1 MFFMQENYF
10 ELINTCFLD
19 IRQRNNSELFSWLC
33 NQSESRR
40 SKYHRLWLD
49 TKHVKTCVEQ
59 LTKGQ
64 ILSSWLVIIYH
75 KQKEQYSYKQTRRTN
90 NYKNENK
97 QNKKQSLKVF
107 IWSWKWAEDDMF
119 TIVAGL

>member
-1 MFFMQENYF
+1 M
-10 ELINTCFLD
+10 
-19 IRQRNNSELFSWLC
+19 
-33 NQSESRR
+33 
-40 SKYHRLWLD
+40 WLD
-49 TKHVKTCVEQ
+49 TKFVKTCGEQ
-59 LTKGQ
+59 FTRGQ

-107 IWSWKWAEDDMF
+107 IWSQKWAEDDVI
-119 TIVAGL
+119 TIVAVFKVSLELKRT

>member
-1 MFFMQENYF
+1 M
-10 ELINTCFLD
+10 
-19 IRQRNNSELFSWLC
+19 
-33 NQSESRR
+33 
-40 SKYHRLWLD
+40 
-49 TKHVKTCVEQ
+49 KTCVEQ

-107 IWSWKWAEDDMF
+107 IWSQKWAEDDMI
-119 TIVAGL
+119 TIVAVFKVSLESKRT

>member
-1 MFFMQENYF
+1 M
-10 ELINTCFLD
+10 
-19 IRQRNNSELFSWLC
+19 
-33 NQSESRR
+33 
-40 SKYHRLWLD
+40 
-49 TKHVKTCVEQ
+49 KTCVEQ

-64 ILSSWLVIIYH
+64 ILSSWLDIIYH

-107 IWSWKWAEDDMF
+107 I
-119 TIVAGL
+119 